1 MLAIVTRKST
11 RDEQQV
17 SIGRQEKLG
26 RAWAQANRPDLPVRV
41 FADNATPGTDMER
54 PGWTAFTT
62 AVRSGQVDAV
72 WAYEQSR
79 LTRAGATTW
88 DEVCV
93 LLWAAGIEQLHTHVQ
108 GSIGVVEGN
117 RLQGRIL
124 AVVDQEERERVRVRV
139 LDAMANMA
147 DEGRPTGATGF
158 GYRRTRDQDGRPALE
173 PDPEQAPIVRWM
185 VDEIAAGASLGL
197 VARTL
202 TERGVPTVRGGKW
215 TSMSVKLIVT
225 APRIVGERVHR
236 GRLVGP
242 ARWPAIV
249 DRDTWDRA
257 QARLADHRPGR
268 TASQRRQYLLT
279 GGLVV
284 CGECDTAL
292 VSATTKARGVVEP
305 SYQCPHPSR
314 PDGGC
319 GHCSIVA
326 RHLEPHV
333 VTAVAELLADED
345 HLAELNRHLSAGRA
359 DAAPV
364 RSALAEVEGRLVDL
378 AERWAKGEMLDLE
391 HAAARRSLVAQREA
405 LHVELAAHP
414 VEVTV
419 SAEEIAADW
428 AAAAEAGD
436 VAAMRP
442 IVATLLEPV
451 VVERAFRDG
460 RRLTVADRVRI
471 EPTF

>member
-26 RAWAQANRPDLPVRV
+26 RAWAKANRPGVPVAV
-41 FADNATPGTDMER
+41 FSDNATPGTDMER
-54 PGWTAFTT
+54 PGWVAFTT
-62 AVRSGQVDAV
+62 AVRAGQVDDV

-124 AVVDQEERERVRVRV
+124 AVVDQEERERVKVRVR
-139 LDAMANMA
+139 DAFVNIAE
-147 DEGRPTGATGF
+147 EGRPTGATGF
-158 GYRRTRDQDGRPALE
+158 GYRRTRDDDGRPALE
-173 PDPEQAPIVRWM
+173 PDPDQAPTVRWM
-185 VDEIAAGASLGL
+185 VDEIAAGSSLGL

-202 TERGVPTVRGGKW
+202 TERGVPTSRGGKW

-249 DRDTWDRA
+249 DRGVWDRA

-279 GGLVV
+279 GGLAV
-284 CGECDTAL
+284 CGGCGHAL
-292 VSATTKARGVVEP
+292 TSATTSVRGKPEP
-305 SYQCPHPSR
+305 SYHCPHPSLSN
-314 PDGGC
+314 GGC

-326 RHLEPHV
+326 RNLEPHV
-333 VTAVAELLADED
+333 VAAVAALLADED
-345 HLAELNRHLSAGRA
+345 HITELNRFLATGRA
-359 DAAPV
+359 DTAPI
-364 RSALAEVEGRLVDL
+364 REALAEAEGRLVEL
-378 AERWAKGEMLDLE
+378 AERWATGEMLDIE
-391 HAAARRSLVAQREA
+391 HAAARRSLVAQREK
-405 LHVELAAHP
+405 LHADLAAHP
-414 VEVTV
+414 VEVSV

-428 AAAAEAGD
+428 AAATDAGD

-442 IVATLLEPV
+442 VVATLLRPV

-460 RRLTVADRVRI
+460 RRLTVAERVTI
-471 EPTF
+471 EPAF